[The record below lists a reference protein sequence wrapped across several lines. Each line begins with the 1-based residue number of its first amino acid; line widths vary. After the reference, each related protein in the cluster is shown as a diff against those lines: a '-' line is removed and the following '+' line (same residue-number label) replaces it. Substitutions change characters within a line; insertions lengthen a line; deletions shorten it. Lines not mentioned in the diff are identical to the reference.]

1 MSCDVLF
8 ICLCIRKGDRAMV
21 SPPDFFHHC
30 NPAYRVLPG
39 DQQYACKGITQS
51 HFLMVMT
58 MTSVIYRRENLP
70 LWQRVAITTEPR
82 DGTGRQAL
90 PPDRACKESADKVLI
105 VDDPQRFDIALLLN
119 DQRRI

>member
-1 MSCDVLF
+1 
-8 ICLCIRKGDRAMV
+8 MV

-39 DQQYACKGITQS
+39 DPLYGCKGITQS
-51 HFLMVMT
+51 NFSYGYDHDIRDLSQGKPTPMAT
-58 MTSVIYRRENLP
+58 GSDNHGIP
-70 LWQRVAITTEPR
+70 A